1 MKHVNHV
8 RRIMG
13 RLWSYQVEQLVK
25 IARLLIIE
33 LLALVVVG
41 FSTN

>member
-1 MKHVNHV
+1 
-8 RRIMG
+8 MG